1 MWRERGWDAPSSL
14 LEVEC
19 LNDRGRGFSTLMMDG
34 RETWGKVYD
43 LREGMGEHLHS
54 QETSTDPT
62 QLKSIEH
69 KGTAISDVD

>member
-1 MWRERGWDAPSSL
+1 
-14 LEVEC
+14 
-19 LNDRGRGFSTLMMDG
+19 MMDG

-54 QETSTDPT
+54 QETSTDPR